1 MLLFLILNLQTEL
14 AGRYSQ
20 VPAVSGKYCS
30 NSIMLRPVLNT
41 AMQDVPRR
49 MLSRDPRKRMFVIMN
64 FIKSNIFSDI
74 IKNIDSILKIIIIMY
89 FIFLF

>member
-1 MLLFLILNLQTEL
+1 
-14 AGRYSQ
+14 
-20 VPAVSGKYCS
+20 
-30 NSIMLRPVLNT
+30 MLRPVLNT
-41 AMQDVPRR
+41 VEIQET
-49 MLSRDPRKRMFVIMN
+49 RMFVIMN

>member
-1 MLLFLILNLQTEL
+1 
-14 AGRYSQ
+14 
-20 VPAVSGKYCS
+20 
-30 NSIMLRPVLNT
+30 MLRPVLNT

>member
-1 MLLFLILNLQTEL
+1 
-14 AGRYSQ
+14 
-20 VPAVSGKYCS
+20 
-30 NSIMLRPVLNT
+30 
-41 AMQDVPRR
+41 MQDVLRR